1 MKVKILIV
9 EDDEFTS
16 EGLKSVLEDSNY
28 DVDLASN
35 GLIAVDKIKSS
46 EYHLIITDLMM
57 PVMDGIQLLNRLKD
71 ICNSIPVIII
81 TAYDNIE
88 NMLTAYQFGVVE
100 ILDKPFD
107 ISELLD
113 LVEEIIEIKN

>member
-1 MKVKILIV
+1 MAKKILIV
-9 EDDEFTS
+9 EDDSFTS
-16 EGLKSVLEDSNY
+16 EGLKSVLEETGY
-28 DVDLASN
+28 AVDIAEN
-35 GLIAVDKIKSS
+35 GLIAVDKLKCN

-57 PVMDGIQLLNRLKD
+57 PVMDGMQLLNRVKD
-71 ICNSIPVIII
+71 ICINIPVIII

-107 ISELLD
+107 ISELIE
-113 LVEEIIEIKN
+113 LVEEIIA